1 MSIAKVFCVIIK
13 IIWSISFFY
22 SFFYSFFN
30 LKIQNSVLVS
40 NLLNYSTNNTKRET
54 NKYAPTSFSLAK
66 FNAILHSK

>member
-13 IIWSISFFY
+13 IIWSI